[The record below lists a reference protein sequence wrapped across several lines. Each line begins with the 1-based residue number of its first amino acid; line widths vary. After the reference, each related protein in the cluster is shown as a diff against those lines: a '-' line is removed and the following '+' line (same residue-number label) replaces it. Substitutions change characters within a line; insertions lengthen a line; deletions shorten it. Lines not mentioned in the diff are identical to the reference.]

1 MDVDIDVDPRF
12 KPASIF
18 KTWPRAAVLK
28 DGKLTAHPCGVYPQ
42 RIAVDPLTGLAAIP
56 YDQAEDIGYLK
67 VDFLHLNVYQ
77 HFKNRAEIEELLKK
91 DPDWSLVRVPSVQ
104 AKLFQLAKQG
114 DLLNDLKPTS
124 IEELAD
130 VMALIRPGKR
140 NLLGLYKKEIASF
153 FANDS
158 AVTEATWG
166 ADNTSSRLHYLRTQN
181 PSNPEIMAGYPSRIA
196 TNRSNPYFAPE
207 GYNTL
212 KTLGHLKVFASYLCS
227 ATPVPNEP
235 APLEPWSR

>member
-140 NLLGLYKKEIASF
+140 NLLGLYKKERVAARRLLYAKDESGYSF
-153 FANDS
+153 KKSHALAYS
-158 AVTEATWG
+158 YVVWLQLHLIEMG
-166 ADNTSSRLHYLRTQN
+166 RL
-181 PSNPEIMAGYPSRIA
+181 
-196 TNRSNPYFAPE
+196 
-207 GYNTL
+207 
-212 KTLGHLKVFASYLCS
+212 
-227 ATPVPNEP
+227 
-235 APLEPWSR
+235 